1 MLTRR
6 RTMLK
11 ELKKQYN
18 YNLSRYYKAEKFFE
32 SDKFFNGTSIQQE
45 DWLRE
50 FHSVCR
56 SLSNLQRKIE
66 TDLSREMSSKE
77 KDNGFSEVRL

>member
-32 SDKFFNGTSIQQE
+32 SDGFFGGTPIQQE
-45 DWLRE
+45 EWLRE
-50 FHSVCR
+50 FHLVCR
-56 SLSNLQRKIE
+56 KLSNLQREIE
-66 TDLSREMSSKE
+66 KNLGRKMNVGET
-77 KDNGFSEVRL
+77 DNGFSEVR